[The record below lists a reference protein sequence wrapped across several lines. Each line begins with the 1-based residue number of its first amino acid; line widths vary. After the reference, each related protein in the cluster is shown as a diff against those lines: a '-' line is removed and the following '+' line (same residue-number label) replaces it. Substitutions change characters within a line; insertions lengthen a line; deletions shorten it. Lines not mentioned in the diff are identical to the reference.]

1 MKRKGVTLIA
11 VMFIIL
17 ALTIFVVSL
26 TSLFFAGSN
35 LAVRGYFS
43 LKTFFIACAGQEY
56 YLNQLSQDTDW
67 TTPPLAAT
75 RAFNGGFFRIAITD
89 AANNQITV
97 TVTGVLTVEG
107 VSYSRVIRSAL
118 NRSVGGFINYPLY
131 FAGSPSGD
139 GTTNIGNNVIINGD
153 IFFNANVSLG
163 ANTTVNGDLSSSGS
177 ITGSTTEVNGTVT
190 PNTPTPEGFPQLD
203 TTYYDMEIATAES
216 QTPQNRTLSGT
227 ISGTYYVHGNLT
239 IGNNATVN
247 ANAKLVATGWINI
260 QNNVKIK
267 DYVVIIGG
275 GEVTI
280 ANNVDIGEQCV
291 FYSSIGFTINNNLEA
306 GTVTVGGG
314 SVFLTPGFVNINNNC
329 EINGFIYAGGA
340 VNINNNV
347 EFNGNIVGGFLNS
360 LGSNCTITLNTT
372 LVDYDAIIGLEGETG
387 GHIDVTNWLE
397 VY

>member
-1 MKRKGVTLIA
+1 MKRRGVTLIA

-26 TSLFFAGSN
+26 TSLLFAGSN

-43 LKTFFIACAGQEY
+43 LKTFFIASAGQEY
-56 YLNQLSQDTDW
+56 YLNQLNRDADW
-67 TTPPLAAT
+67 STPPLAAT
-75 RAFNGGFFRIAITD
+75 RAFNDGFFKIATASASKD
-89 AANNQITV
+89 EITV
-97 TVTGVLTVEG
+97 TITGILTAEG
-107 VSYSRVIRSAL
+107 VSYSRVIRSYL
-118 NRSVGGFINYPLY
+118 TRSIGGFANYPLY
-131 FAGSPSGD
+131 FAGSTSGD
-139 GTTNIGNNVIINGD
+139 NTTNIGNNVIVNGD

-163 ANTTVNGDLSSSGS
+163 ANTTVNGDLSSTGT
-177 ITGSTTEVNGTVT
+177 ITGSTNEVNGTVN

-203 TTYYDMEIATAES
+203 TTYYDIEIATAES

-247 ANAKLVATGWINI
+247 ANAKLVATGWIDI
-260 QNNVKIK
+260 QNNVTIK
-267 DYVVIIGG
+267 DNVQVIGG

-280 ANNVDIGEQCV
+280 QNNVDIGKKCT
-291 FYSSIGFTINNNLEA
+291 FYSSIGFTINNNLEV

-314 SVFLTPGFVNINNNC
+314 SVFLTPGFVDVNNNC
-329 EINGFIYAGGA
+329 EINGLIYAGGA
-340 VNINNNV
+340 INIHNNV
-347 EFNGNIVGGFLNS
+347 EFNGNIVGGFLDG

-372 LVDYDAIIGLEGETG
+372 LVDYDSITGLEGETS